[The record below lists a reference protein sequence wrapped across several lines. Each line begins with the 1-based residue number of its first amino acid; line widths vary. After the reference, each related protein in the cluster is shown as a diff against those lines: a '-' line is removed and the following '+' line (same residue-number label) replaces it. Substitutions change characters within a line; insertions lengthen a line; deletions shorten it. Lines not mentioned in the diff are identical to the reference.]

1 MVPQPGPALDHRRLD
16 TGPVPSRC
24 FVMSNLHTWADPE
37 LGEAESPP
45 FIQTDRYGG
54 VGPATTPP

>member
-1 MVPQPGPALDHRRLD
+1 ML
-16 TGPVPSRC
+16 
-24 FVMSNLHTWADPE
+24 NLHIWADPE

>member
-1 MVPQPGPALDHRRLD
+1 
-16 TGPVPSRC
+16 
-24 FVMSNLHTWADPE
+24 MSNLHTWADPE

-54 VGPATTPP
+54 VGPATTPPRRRKAGSCWEPSPGLWQSQHGCL